1 MDAMEGGVCTAALQL
16 GGLSGR
22 DVTWA
27 FKPGEDCT
35 GQDTTDTD
43 TDRRARSR
51 AQGRGDNHSWGRTH
65 TPEAALAAMRRLA
78 Q

>member
-35 GQDTTDTD
+35 GQVTGHDGH
-43 TDRRARSR
+43 RHRSQS
-51 AQGRGDNHSWGRTH
+51 ALASAGDNHSWGRTH